1 MYILQ
6 ASLCALDLGQENV
19 KIFVFHKKVGVK
31 VWLFRGKAVLLHPL
45 SRTMPLAAGSGGKTK
60 ELTSSTLSKTK
71 EFFEKIT

>member
-1 MYILQ
+1 M
-6 ASLCALDLGQENV
+6 LDLGQENV
-19 KIFVFHKKVGVK
+19 KIFVFHKKVGIK

-45 SRTMPLAAGSGGKTK
+45 SRTTPLAAGSGGKTK